1 MLSAL
6 KMHKC
11 IYFKLCALKA
21 EYRSIGDIKH
31 SSDFLKNII
40 NIFVYDLFKMFVWHT
55 ECCHSLKWMLTKWML
70 LTNILKMRVYN
81 DRDCPHWH
89 VLDCCRESRGQN
101 MRAESQTELFKFM
114 TRLMHRP
121 RSLSHCQCVFGF
133 FFPWNSI
140 LIALISAVKG
150 DRTHTHSLCFH
161 IIISFHINILL
172 TECFL

>member
-55 ECCHSLKWMLTKWML
+55 ECCHSLKWMLTNQTSSKAHQHFEDESVQWPRLSSLTRFGL
-70 LTNILKMRVYN
+70 LQRAAEGRTWEQRV
-81 DRDCPHWH
+81 
-89 VLDCCRESRGQN
+89 
-101 MRAESQTELFKFM
+101 K
-114 TRLMHRP
+114 
-121 RSLSHCQCVFGF
+121 LSCLNSWPDWCTASAGPEASPTVSVCLGS
-133 FFPWNSI
+133 FFPETLSW
-140 LIALISAVKG
+140 
-150 DRTHTHSLCFH
+150 
-161 IIISFHINILL
+161 LL
-172 TECFL
+172 